1 MDTVLGTTV
10 IPSVVTDPPLI
21 TSRLSAAVAEKVV
34 DQLRAFALSIEVPTM
49 SNVDAPPEPLRRV
62 SESAV
67 DTKEW
72 LAAVNEEITVM
83 PMPVTALLSTVT
95 PAVPLP
101 PRLTVPENFVAD
113 TSALPESTSVF
124 EEIVSTNESPSIE
137 SVTVG
142 VIVSPPIENASG
154 TIILKAEMVDVAP
167 VPENTRPSDDLSLTR
182 IWLSEVGVRAALPV
196 IR

>member
-1 MDTVLGTTV
+1 MGTTV
-10 IPSVVTDPPLI
+10 IPNVVTDPLLI

-34 DQLRAFALSIEVPTM
+34 DQLRALAVSHEVPIM
-49 SNVDAPPEPLRRV
+49 SNVEALPEPLLRV

-67 DTKEW
+67 ALKEW
-72 LAAVNEEITVM
+72 LAAVNEEITLM
-83 PMPVTALLSTVT
+83 PMPVTALLSTVI
-95 PAVPLP
+95 PDVLLP
-101 PRLTVPENFVAD
+101 PRLIVPENFVAD

-124 EEIVSTNESPSIE
+124 DEIVSTNDSPSIE

-182 IWLSEVGVRAALPV
+182 ISLSEVGVRAALPV